1 VNKTKE
7 INDVL
12 KFLSK
17 KLRFYEIEREMLI
30 KEIFDELKID
40 YCFTYNGEIVWEFA
54 DAFRYWRVL
63 LELDSR

>member
-1 VNKTKE
+1 MKE

-40 YCFTYNGEIVWEFA
+40 YCFTYNGEIVW
-54 DAFRYWRVL
+54 VKV
-63 LELDSR
+63 SKHG